1 MFTLAGAVF
10 IKSPEQEKR
19 QKTDA
24 EPEAEAAPADV
35 PGPAGV
41 NEKEASG
48 AKKVIGVAT
57 ACCGVPGEGEGR
69 KGGGER

>member
-1 MFTLAGAVF
+1 MRNRACFVFFFPLRGAVF
-10 IKSPEQEKR
+10 LKSEQEKR

-35 PGPAGV
+35 PGPAGA

-48 AKKVIGVAT
+48 AKKLDSEA
-57 ACCGVPGEGEGR
+57 R
-69 KGGGER
+69 K